1 MDTGPSHTWRYVV
14 SRSCVDSETLFQIR
28 ELYPTEDGEFGY
40 TAGPVAPSGESRQ
53 ELLADLERMRADA
66 GREILDLTG
75 PEPRLVPVTD
85 RDR

>member
-14 SRSCVDSETLFQIR
+14 SRSRVDSETLWEIR

-40 TAGPVAPSGESRQ
+40 TAEAVAPSGESRQ